1 MTIRDRLNQIIAYTA
16 SQVPAGSSLVDAVAD
31 HALPLLRLL
40 IQQVAPSA
48 IAGEEK
54 RALVL
59 EAVSAWY
66 DRVIPGLKLPL
77 PIWLAWLELLRPA
90 LRPAIKA
97 AAMQFAGQALEVIYR
112 NLKQDQVLE

>member
-1 MTIRDRLNQIIAYTA
+1 MSIRDRLNQIIAYTA

-90 LRPAIKA
+90 LRPFVKS
-97 AAMQFAGQALEVIYR
+97 AAMRFAGRAMEWIYK